1 MTSYDKSSTNGK
13 WPRIWL
19 DHYMAMI
26 KIRPMKFIIS
36 TLVISDH
43 LTIVDRRLFNYR
55 YFAIALDSILT
66 EVVCAVNALYNGAE
80 SSSVPRMIYR
90 VCWNWTGVYAHTQAQ
105 AFCFITGIPY
115 AIIKMSFAG
124 FKKQLNKANQV
135 NCWCVHFVIVIL
147 TCLSDSVSL
156 RLCIHCVSASG
167 SRQNLQQYASL
178 HPPFAGPVPPRGRW
192 ARARTRG
199 RGSDVY
205 VEVFFK

>member
-1 MTSYDKSSTNGK
+1 M
-13 WPRIWL
+13 
-19 DHYMAMI
+19 
-26 KIRPMKFIIS
+26 
-36 TLVISDH
+36 ISDH

-80 SSSVPRMIYR
+80 SSSVPTYDLS
-90 VCWNWTGVYAHTQAQ
+90 CLLKLDGVLRPPQAQ

-115 AIIKMSFAG
+115 AIFKMSFAG

-135 NCWCVHFVIVIL
+135 NCWRVHFVIAIL
-147 TCLSDSVSL
+147 TCLSH
-156 RLCIHCVSASG
+156 RLCKIKNHCVSASG

-205 VEVFFK
+205 VEVF